1 MDKTMSCRKVGDFC
15 RLSYAKEQRKALKGK
30 NDRNLQVDFLLYAR
44 LVLPEMFLLKAF
56 TIT

>member
-1 MDKTMSCRKVGDFC
+1 MSCRKVGDFC